1 MKNEIFSCP
10 DCDATRFF
18 IRKRSPKKSFS
29 QFNVENI
36 DLEFTCV
43 NCNFTQ
49 VITTKKTR
57 MYIPNKVLEETKKGY
72 KTIGEYDV
80 AKGIEDE

>member
-1 MKNEIFSCP
+1 MKNEIFSCT

-29 QFNVENI
+29 ELNVENI

-43 NCNFTQ
+43 NCNFTH